1 MDLVIKAKE
10 VPGDNGGNRPIEFAD
25 AANTG
30 NQRAVARALQSLP
43 DSPLYR
49 RVMNLP
55 NGAPAGAFDGLS
67 GETHSTSA
75 TMLQGAANTFVRV
88 PMTRLRANLNAGM
101 LPGVPTAQLG
111 LGDAAA
117 LPQAA
122 AQPLWAQV
130 FGNWGTVRG
139 DGNAAKTTQ
148 TDSGITIGGDHAIG
162 GGWRLGGALGYTNSR
177 SSTGERGAS
186 AKADSY
192 SLTIYGGK
200 AFDLGSA
207 KLNFSLGTAYTW
219 HDMSTRQHRRRR
231 PAADAGSQ
239 LPWQHRPGLHRA
251 GLRHP
256 GHRARHAGAVRRRRL
271 QQPAHPRLHRVR
283 RRRRLRGDSNR
294 NNVATTTLGLHA
306 RSAERRRARPGAWH
320 AGLASRLRRR
330 QPGQHAVL
338 RRRLVHGQRVPVAR
352 DAALVELGVNM
363 DVSKRTTVGVTYGGQ
378 FGSGNRQHRHAGR
391 AVPPDGARAR
401 ALASRSSPVQSVTR
415 DARDSRMLA
424 RAHAPGRARRALS
437 SRTRP

>member
-1 MDLVIKAKE
+1 
-10 VPGDNGGNRPIEFAD
+10 
-25 AANTG
+25 
-30 NQRAVARALQSLP
+30 
-43 DSPLYR
+43 
-49 RVMNLP
+49 
-55 NGAPAGAFDGLS
+55 
-67 GETHSTSA
+67 
-75 TMLQGAANTFVRV
+75 
-88 PMTRLRANLNAGM
+88 M

-130 FGNWGTVRG
+130 FGNWGTMRG

-219 HDMSTRQHRRRR
+219 HDMSTRRNT
-231 PAADAGSQ
+231 DA
-239 LPWQHRPGLHRA
+239 A
-251 GLRHP
+251 GLPQTLEASYRGNTAQVFTELGYAFRSP
-256 GHRARHAGAVRRRRL
+256 SASRWSLRRRRL

-294 NNVATTTLGLHA
+294 NNVATTTLACTRAAPESAARAVRCMARWAGAMPTATSTRPARCPSCRAAA
-306 RSAERRRARPGAWH
+306 RSRPTACRWPRRGPW
-320 AGLASRLRRR
+320 
-330 QPGQHAVL
+330 
-338 RRRLVHGQRVPVAR
+338 
-352 DAALVELGVNM
+352 
-363 DVSKRTTVGVTYGGQ
+363 
-378 FGSGNRQHRHAGR
+378 
-391 AVPPDGARAR
+391 
-401 ALASRSSPVQSVTR
+401 SSW
-415 DARDSRMLA
+415 A
-424 RAHAPGRARRALS
+424 
-437 SRTRP
+437 

>member
-1 MDLVIKAKE
+1 
-10 VPGDNGGNRPIEFAD
+10 
-25 AANTG
+25 
-30 NQRAVARALQSLP
+30 
-43 DSPLYR
+43 
-49 RVMNLP
+49 MNLP

-75 TMLQGAANTFVRV
+75 TMLQGAANTFVQV

-219 HDMSTRQHRRRR
+219 HDMSTRRNT
-231 PAADAGSQ
+231 DA
-239 LPWQHRPGLHRA
+239 A
-251 GLRHP
+251 GLPQTLEASYRGNTAQVFTELGYAIPVTERVTLEPFVGAGYSSLHT
-256 GHRARHAGAVRRRRL
+256 RAFTESG
-271 QQPAHPRLHRVR
+271 
-283 RRRRLRGDSNR
+283 GDAACAATAT
-294 NNVATTTLGLHA
+294 ATTSPPPRWACTRAAPKAPA
-306 RSAERRRARPGAWH
+306 RAPGAWH

-338 RRRLVHGQRVPVAR
+338 RAGRRLVHGQRRA
-352 DAALVELGVNM
+352 
-363 DVSKRTTVGVTYGGQ
+363 GGPRR
-378 FGSGNRQHRHAGR
+378 G
-391 AVPPDGARAR
+391 PW
-401 ALASRSSPVQSVTR
+401 SSW
-415 DARDSRMLA
+415 A
-424 RAHAPGRARRALS
+424 
-437 SRTRP
+437 

>member
-1 MDLVIKAKE
+1 M
-10 VPGDNGGNRPIEFAD
+10 PGDNGGNRPIEFAD

-43 DSPLYR
+43 KDSPLYR

-75 TMLQGAANTFVRV
+75 TMLRGAANTFVQV

-219 HDMSTRQHRRRR
+219 HDMSTRRNTDAAGLPQTLEASYRGNTAQVFTELGYAIPVTERVTLEPFVGAGYSSLHTRAFTESGGDAACAATATATTSPPPRWACTRAAPSKAPARAARCMARWAGVTPTATSTR
-231 PAADAGSQ
+231 PARCPSC
-239 LPWQHRPGLHRA
+239 RA
-251 GLRHP
+251 
-256 GHRARHAGAVRRRRL
+256 A
-271 QQPAHPRLHRVR
+271 
-283 RRRRLRGDSNR
+283 
-294 NNVATTTLGLHA
+294 A
-306 RSAERRRARPGAWH
+306 RSRPTACRWP
-320 AGLASRLRRR
+320 A
-330 QPGQHAVL
+330 
-338 RRRLVHGQRVPVAR
+338 
-352 DAALVELGVNM
+352 
-363 DVSKRTTVGVTYGGQ
+363 
-378 FGSGNRQHRHAGR
+378 
-391 AVPPDGARAR
+391 
-401 ALASRSSPVQSVTR
+401 
-415 DARDSRMLA
+415 
-424 RAHAPGRARRALS
+424 
-437 SRTRP
+437 TRPWSSWA

>member
-1 MDLVIKAKE
+1 
-10 VPGDNGGNRPIEFAD
+10 
-25 AANTG
+25 
-30 NQRAVARALQSLP
+30 
-43 DSPLYR
+43 
-49 RVMNLP
+49 
-55 NGAPAGAFDGLS
+55 
-67 GETHSTSA
+67 
-75 TMLQGAANTFVRV
+75 MLQGAANTFVQV

-130 FGNWGTVRG
+130 FGNWGTMRG

-219 HDMSTRQHRRRR
+219 HDMSTRRNTDAAGLPQTLEASYRGNTAQVFTELGYAFRSPSASRWSPSSAPATAACAPAPSPS
-231 PAADAGSQ
+231 PAATPPARRQQPQQRRHHHAG
-239 LPWQHRPGLHRA
+239 PARA
-251 GLRHP
+251 QRFESAGARGQVHGTL
-256 GHRARHAGAVRRRRL
+256 GWRHAYGDVN
-271 QQPAHPRLHRVR
+271 PA
-283 RRRRLRGDSNR
+283 S
-294 NNVATTTLGLHA
+294 TLSFVQGGGSFTA
-306 RSAERRRARPGAWH
+306 NG
-320 AGLASRLRRR
+320 
-330 QPGQHAVL
+330 
-338 RRRLVHGQRVPVAR
+338 VPVAR

-378 FGSGNRQHRHAGR
+378 FGSGNRQHTGTLDVRYR
-391 AVPPDGARAR
+391 Y
-401 ALASRSSPVQSVTR
+401 
-415 DARDSRMLA
+415 
-424 RAHAPGRARRALS
+424 
-437 SRTRP
+437 

>member
-1 MDLVIKAKE
+1 M
-10 VPGDNGGNRPIEFAD
+10 
-25 AANTG
+25 
-30 NQRAVARALQSLP
+30 
-43 DSPLYR
+43 
-49 RVMNLP
+49 
-55 NGAPAGAFDGLS
+55 
-67 GETHSTSA
+67 
-75 TMLQGAANTFVRV
+75 
-88 PMTRLRANLNAGM
+88 
-101 LPGVPTAQLG
+101 
-111 LGDAAA
+111 
-117 LPQAA
+117 
-122 AQPLWAQV
+122 
-130 FGNWGTVRG
+130 RG

-219 HDMSTRQHRRRR
+219 HDMSTRRNT
-231 PAADAGSQ
+231 DA
-239 LPWQHRPGLHRA
+239 A
-251 GLRHP
+251 GLPQTLEASYRGNTAQVFTELGYAFRSP
-256 GHRARHAGAVRRRRL
+256 SASRWSLRRRRL

-306 RSAERRRARPGAWH
+306 RSASAGAR
-320 AGLASRLRRR
+320 
-330 QPGQHAVL
+330 GQ
-338 RRRLVHGQRVPVAR
+338 VHGTLGWRHAYGDVNPASTLSFVQGGGSFTANGVPVAR

-378 FGSGNRQHRHAGR
+378 FGSGNRQHTGTLDVRYR
-391 AVPPDGARAR
+391 Y
-401 ALASRSSPVQSVTR
+401 
-415 DARDSRMLA
+415 
-424 RAHAPGRARRALS
+424 
-437 SRTRP
+437 

>member
-1 MDLVIKAKE
+1 
-10 VPGDNGGNRPIEFAD
+10 
-25 AANTG
+25 
-30 NQRAVARALQSLP
+30 
-43 DSPLYR
+43 
-49 RVMNLP
+49 MNLP
-55 NGAPAGAFDGLS
+55 NSAPAGAFDGLS

-75 TMLQGAANTFVRV
+75 TMLQGAANTFVQV

-130 FGNWGTVRG
+130 FGNWGTMRG

-162 GGWRLGGALGYTNSR
+162 GGWRLGGALGYTNNR

-219 HDMSTRQHRRRR
+219 HDMSTRRNT
-231 PAADAGSQ
+231 DA
-239 LPWQHRPGLHRA
+239 A
-251 GLRHP
+251 GLPQTLEASYRGNTAQVFTELGYAFP
-256 GHRARHAGAVRRRRL
+256 VTERVTLEPFVGAGYSSLRTRAFTESGGDAA
-271 QQPAHPRLHRVR
+271 
-283 RRRRLRGDSNR
+283 LRGDSNR

-306 RSAERRRARPGAWH
+306 RSARKRGRARSGAWH
-320 AGLASRLRRR
+320 AGLAPCLRRR

-338 RRRLVHGQRVPVAR
+338 RAGRRLVHGQRRAGGPRRGPGRAGREHGREQAHHGRRDLRRPV
-352 DAALVELGVNM
+352 
-363 DVSKRTTVGVTYGGQ
+363 
-378 FGSGNRQHRHAGR
+378 RQRQPPAHRHAGR
-391 AVPPDGARAR
+391 ALPLLMAAGWPAPARWPP
-401 ALASRSSPVQSVTR
+401 
-415 DARDSRMLA
+415 
-424 RAHAPGRARRALS
+424 
-437 SRTRP
+437 